1 MDRQEILKQL
11 QKTDPER
18 VKAYLEVL
26 DRFFLQTIVHRLL
39 DENEI
44 QELIKHWQEQ
54 IKAEINFESGAR
66 NEFLMGTPIG
76 RIISTASEEVEDGES
91 IRLTSMNAM
100 KLAQSIAHY
109 NFGQGPYDAE
119 PD

>member
-11 QKTDPER
+11 QKTDPDR

-26 DRFFLQTIVHRLL
+26 DRIFLQAIVHRLL
-39 DENEI
+39 DGNEI
-44 QELIKHWQEQ
+44 QELIKYWQEQ

-76 RIISTASEEVEDGES
+76 RIISKAGEEVEDGES
-91 IRLTSMNAM
+91 IRLASVSAM
-100 KLAQSIAHY
+100 RLAQSIAHY
-109 NFGQGPYDAE
+109 NFGQGSLDADLE
-119 PD
+119 